1 LVAPASPNPK
11 LAAEILRGIAANYSA
26 VKSKAAAGVIASPEA
41 MATET
46 RNRNRETAGAGAD
59 AALVADALGAIKTEL
74 DAAAAAKKLATLA
87 DYQAAW
93 GEIAEGL
100 GVAAARGPQ

>member
-1 LVAPASPNPK
+1 MVAPANPNAK
-11 LAAEILRGIAANYSA
+11 QAAEILRGIAANYST
-26 VKSKAAAGVIASPEA
+26 VKSRAAAGVLGSPEA
-41 MATET
+41 MTTET

-59 AALVADALGAIKTEL
+59 AALVAEALGAIKTKL
-74 DAAAAAKKLATLA
+74 DAAAAAKELATLA

>member
-1 LVAPASPNPK
+1 LVAPASPNAK
-11 LAAEILRGIAANYSA
+11 RAAEILRGIAANYSA

-46 RNRNRETAGAGAD
+46 RNRNREAAGAD
-59 AALVADALGAIKTEL
+59 AALVAEALGAIKAKL
-74 DAAAAAKKLATLA
+74 DAAATAKELATLA